1 MAAKEIITEYKNND
15 GLWSFRILDGQ
26 DRLLA
31 DSGDMGYVTKRLM
44 LIALVA
50 KLVELGATRE

>member
-50 KLVELGATRE
+50 KLVEMGATRE

>member
-1 MAAKEIITEYKNND
+1 MKEIITEYKNQD

-26 DRLLA
+26 DCLLA
-31 DSGDMGYVTKRLM
+31 DSGDMGYVTKRMM

-50 KLVELGATRE
+50 KLVELGATP